1 MGISVSEFWAMTP
14 WELRLALE
22 AGARRLERERQRD
35 AWLAWHI
42 AAMGRAKRLPSLRR
56 LLGVP
61 RARRLQGA
69 ELERRRREHAEI
81 VRKLSGG

>member
-1 MGISVSEFWAMTP
+1 VSEFWAMTP

-56 LLGVP
+56 LFGTP

-81 VRKLSGG
+81 VRKLGGG